1 MEKQKEVFTQLKN
14 IIVDKLGITESEV
27 TKGASFSNDLG
38 ADSLDFVELI
48 MEVENEFNVRV
59 YSEFEYALTTVG
71 DMEKYI
77 RNYLSD
83 NKKNYHE
90 FKEKLIL

>member
-1 MEKQKEVFTQLKN
+1 MEKQKEVFPQLKN
-14 IIVDKLGITESEV
+14 IIVDKLGIKESEV

-38 ADSLDFVELI
+38 ADSLDFIELI

-83 NKKNYHE
+83 NRKNYLE

>member
-1 MEKQKEVFTQLKN
+1 MEKQKEVFPQLKN